1 MFWPFGMSYV
11 SFISL
16 VAHHVCEV
24 SLAQL
29 ELCPLLLDELVVR
42 ALLLH
47 VVLHRQVHRLFPLHL
62 QKQNSVMST
71 FTYMYWRFA
80 EVTNNNSEIEVVML
94 TFAGVEVEE
103 SVASVDIEAGDCH
116 VEGVARV
123 TRRRRTCR
131 FMTPLDKM
139 PRCDIVEVLNTF
151 KVTITSSA

>member
-1 MFWPFGMSYV
+1 
-11 SFISL
+11 
-16 VAHHVCEV
+16 
-24 SLAQL
+24 
-29 ELCPLLLDELVVR
+29 
-42 ALLLH
+42 
-47 VVLHRQVHRLFPLHL
+47 
-62 QKQNSVMST
+62 
-71 FTYMYWRFA
+71 MYWRFA

-151 KVTITSSA
+151 FKVAIISSAIENWFKCLCLYFQF

>member
-1 MFWPFGMSYV
+1 MSYV

-16 VAHHVCEV
+16 VAHHVGEV

-29 ELCPLLLDELVVR
+29 ELCALLLDELVVR

-71 FTYMYWRFA
+71 NIILIVRNGKPLHICIGDLLKY
-80 EVTNNNSEIEVVML
+80 VTNNNSEIEVVML

-131 FMTPLDKM
+131 FMTPLDNM
-139 PRCDIVEVLNTF
+139 LRCDIVEVWHTF
-151 KVTITSSA
+151 L